1 MRREFIFALIALL
14 TAAFAAA
21 QQPAPP
27 TPPPAADSQSGA
39 MTVYY
44 AGPGVTAPSLLP
56 IAFTDVLASGKCT
69 TTSTGLPMLS
79 AFVDAQGIPR
89 YVFLLQPIGNNLDK
103 VAIYIANADRFN
115 PGMRNGQPAA
125 VAVTIKASIQSCI
138 EEKNDEHGQKVHFL
152 QLRSMPQ
159 QQVDLQKPPLK
170 NATAALSEPST
181 TLPHVPSQV
190 AYKVGGRVSAP
201 ILLKSA
207 EAVYSDYAR
216 ILKMSGVCAVSLIV
230 DASGTPYNVH
240 LVKSLESGLDQN
252 AINAVS
258 QYRFKPAMKNGTTP
272 VPVQITVTVDF
283 RLYN

>member
-1 MRREFIFALIALL
+1 VRREPAF
-14 TAAFAAA
+14 AFAALLCVGFA
-21 QQPAPP
+21 AGQQAAPP
-27 TPPPAADSQSGA
+27 TPPSAADSQSGA
-39 MTVYY
+39 MAVYY

-56 IAFTDVLASGKCT
+56 ITFTDVVASGQCKKLDGT
-69 TTSTGLPMLS
+69 AELS

-103 VAIYIANADRFN
+103 VAIYIADADRFN
-115 PGMRNGQPAA
+115 PGTRNGQPAA
-125 VAVTIKASIQSCI
+125 VAATIKASIQSCI
-138 EEKNDEHGQKVHFL
+138 EEKNDEHGQKIHFL

-159 QQVDLQKPPLK
+159 QQVDLQRSASKDASIVLDGPTPAPTD
-170 NATAALSEPST
+170 NST
-181 TLPHVPSQV
+181 LVP
-190 AYKVGGRVSAP
+190 YKVGGRVSAP
-201 ILLKSA
+201 ILLKSG
-207 EAVYSDYAR
+207 EVEYSDYAR
-216 ILKMSGVCAVSLIV
+216 KQKISGVCIVSLIV
-230 DASGTPYNVH
+230 DASGMPQNVH